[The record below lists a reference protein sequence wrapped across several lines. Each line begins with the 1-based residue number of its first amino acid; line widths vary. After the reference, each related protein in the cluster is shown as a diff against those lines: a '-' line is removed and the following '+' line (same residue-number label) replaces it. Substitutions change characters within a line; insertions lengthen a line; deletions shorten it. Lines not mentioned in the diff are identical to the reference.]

1 MIKII
6 HLTFVLLAIS
16 SFIGRFVL
24 LNTQPDLLK
33 QKIFK
38 ITPHV
43 IDTLL
48 LLSGITLVFQGQWL
62 SGEYGWLIA
71 KIIVLFGYVGLG
83 VLAMRSEGT
92 LRWQTFGGA
101 IVCFLY
107 IGMVAATKHAFIF
120 S

>member
-16 SFIGRFVL
+16 SFVGRFVL
-24 LNTQPDLLK
+24 LNTQPDVLK

-38 ITPHV
+38 IAPHV

-62 SGEYGWLIA
+62 SGEYGWLVA
-71 KIIVLFGYVGLG
+71 KIMVLCGYVALG
-83 VLAMRSEGT
+83 RLAMHSEGT
-92 LRWQTFGGA
+92 LRWQAFAGA
-101 IVCFLY
+101 MACFLY
-107 IGMVAATKHAFIF
+107 IIMVAVTKHPLIF